1 MVVAFVVR
9 TSADSCAITCLHCAQ
24 HIVVP
29 TIQLWQRHDPTSLA
43 CEACGHTFQ
52 IIRDERRFPRTPVQ
66 LDGMLCEVSTRA
78 ALASLTIT
86 DLSVSGFRFRTPYA
100 HLETGTLYGV
110 VFSLNDAARTEVHED
125 IVVRQ
130 MHPAHSMGA
139 EFYPPD
145 RYNFDLDFYLKPWVV
160 AYNSSGE
167 SM

>member
-9 TSADSCAITCLHCAQ
+9 TSTDSCAITCLHCAKR
-24 HIVVP
+24 IAVP

-66 LDGMLCEVSTRA
+66 LDGTLLEASTLA
-78 ALASLTIT
+78 PLASLTIT
-86 DLSVSGFRFRTPYA
+86 DLSVSGFRFRTPYP
-100 HLETGTLYGV
+100 HLKSGARYSV
-110 VFSLNDAARTEVHED
+110 VFALNDAARTEIRED

-130 MHPAHSMGA
+130 LHPAHAMGA
-139 EFYPPD
+139 EFDPPD

-160 AYNSSGE
+160 ASRE
-167 SM
+167 